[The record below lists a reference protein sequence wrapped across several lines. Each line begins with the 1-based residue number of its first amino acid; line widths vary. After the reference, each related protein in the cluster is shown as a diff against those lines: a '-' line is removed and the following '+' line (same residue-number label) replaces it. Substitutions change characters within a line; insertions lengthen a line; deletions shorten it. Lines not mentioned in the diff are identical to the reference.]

1 VTGTKSGIA
10 LLALLVVAVTMLA
23 AAPPQAAASSLKE
36 RLRDSRNELR
46 RAEVRLE
53 KAKAALDA
61 AYDAHQSRGLG
72 PLLLDVEKCR
82 RDVSRLKSIVRKLSA
97 KLAAAASASA
107 AASSG
112 DWRTLIDRAAK
123 KYGISA
129 KGLYR
134 LMMLESGGKA
144 RAVGAGR
151 YYGLYQYALVTW
163 EDDWNPWRGKSVYN
177 GAAQIEA
184 SAYAI
189 KKGMGRSLWGNTYP
203 AAF

>member
-1 VTGTKSGIA
+1 MTRTKSGIA
-10 LLALLVVAVTMLA
+10 LLALLVAAVTIVTV
-23 AAPPQAAASSLKE
+23 APPQAAAASLKE
-36 RLRDSRNELR
+36 RLREAKSDLR
-46 RAEVRLE
+46 SAEARLDD
-53 KAKAALDA
+53 AKAALDA
-61 AYDAHQSRGLG
+61 ALEAHQSRGLG
-72 PLLLDVEKCR
+72 PLHLAVEEGR
-82 RDVSRLKSIVRKLSA
+82 REVSRCKSVVRKLSA

-107 AASSG
+107 AADSG

-129 KGLYR
+129 RGLYR
-134 LMMLESGGKA
+134 LMMMESGGKV

-151 YYGLYQYALVTW
+151 YFGLYQYALVTW
-163 EDDWNPWRGKSVYN
+163 KDDWNPWRGKSVYD

-189 KKGMGRSLWGNTYP
+189 KKGMGRSLWGNTFP